1 MISTRSCIPRD
12 VFQPHLHP
20 CFTPYRVFPL
30 LLYHQPNEMLGC
42 ELEKQDP
49 LKQTAIAGCVIQLLP
64 PLPVLLH
71 SPVLWCASS
80 QLREALPQPYPAGR
94 APLWGQLMPAKQK
107 WFFFFSCQPR
117 LCHWRRCSCSSVW
130 LSCTSKVLPSYHRQL
145 GCKFFSM
152 LPASTAT
159 LMKFSSTDLV
169 KSFWYSALPPSFCTS
184 WALLKT

>member
-107 WFFFFSCQPR
+107 WFFFFFPVSLGYVIEGGVAAVLFGSAAPARFCQ
-117 LCHWRRCSCSSVW
+117 HTTVSSGA
-130 LSCTSKVLPSYHRQL
+130 SFFPCFQPAQL
-145 GCKFFSM
+145 H
-152 LPASTAT
+152 
-159 LMKFSSTDLV
+159 
-169 KSFWYSALPPSFCTS
+169 
-184 WALLKT
+184 